1 MKKFYSQEEIDCMAE
16 TLWMDIEDHGWL
28 CEDGHW
34 LTDEE
39 FKAWT
44 DKEII
49 EAFELVYPMF
59 IA

>member
-1 MKKFYSQEEIDCMAE
+1 
-16 TLWMDIEDHGWL
+16 MDIEDHGWL

-44 DKEII
+44 DKEIV
-49 EAFELVYPMF
+49 EAYELAYPMF
-59 IA
+59 VA

>member
-16 TLWMDIEDHGWL
+16 ILCMDIEDHGWL

-44 DKEII
+44 DKEIV
-49 EAFELVYPMF
+49 EAYELAYPMF
-59 IA
+59 VA

>member
-16 TLWMDIEDHGWL
+16 ILCMDIEDHGWL

-39 FKAWT
+39 FKTWT
-44 DKEII
+44 DKEIV
-49 EAFELVYPMF
+49 EAYELAYPMF
-59 IA
+59 V